1 MVDSQR
7 LARLKDEVAIV
18 GVGET
23 DYAADYRRARAG
35 EAKYHDSYGYA
46 AIAFKR
52 ALADAGLVR
61 TDIDGLI
68 ANSSS
73 LAYER
78 MAEIIGVEPR
88 WACDTE
94 AMGAIT
100 EAALAISGGMA
111 ETVALVY
118 GLDQRTAGL
127 NYGGNNA
134 VGADKFISYSYYNPW
149 GMTSQGAIYALMMR
163 RYMEQTG
170 MTSADLG
177 QIAVAER
184 QFGALNPNAVMGKP
198 ITIEDYLKAKF
209 LAEPFRLFDYCLVN
223 DGGVA
228 LIVTTTDR
236 AKSLGRP
243 YVTVSG
249 LSRADQNMDATSYRP
264 RMSFYRPAHSLAS
277 RAVYEMA
284 GVGPK
289 DIDVLGVYDS
299 FSAHVIFALE
309 GFGFAPYGEAAK
321 FIRETG
327 IGPGGGLPI
336 NTYGGHLSGS
346 YMQGWAHQAEL
357 VRQVRG
363 DAGARQVPDVR
374 TGQYIS
380 DTNGKAIS
388 VIFSRSES

>member
-1 MVDSQR
+1 MVDTKR
-7 LARLKDEVAIV
+7 LAGLRDEVAIV

-23 DYAADYRRARAG
+23 DYAEDYRRARAG
-35 EAKYHDSYGYA
+35 ERYHDSYGYA
-46 AIAFKR
+46 AIAFAR
-52 ALADAGLVR
+52 ALADSGLQKSE
-61 TDIDGLI
+61 IDGLI

-78 MAEIIGVEPR
+78 MAEIIGIEPR

-94 AMGAIT
+94 AMGSIT
-100 EAALAISGGMA
+100 EAVLAICGGMA

-127 NYGGNNA
+127 AYGGHGA
-134 VGADKFISYSYYNPW
+134 VGADKFISYSYFNPW
-149 GMTSQGAIYALMMR
+149 GMTSQGAIYGLMMR

-177 QIAVAER
+177 QVAVAER
-184 QFGALNPNAVMGKP
+184 QFAALNPNAVMRKP
-198 ITIEDYLKAKF
+198 ITIEDYLAAPF
-209 LAEPFRLFDYCLVN
+209 LAEPFRLLDYCLVN

-228 LIVTTTDR
+228 LIVCTTER
-236 AKSLGRP
+236 AKALGRP
-243 YVTVSG
+243 FVTVSG
-249 LSRADQNMDATSYRP
+249 LARADMNIDATAYRP
-264 RMSFYRPAHSLAS
+264 RMTFYRPVHATAS
-277 RAVYEMA
+277 EAVYDMA
-284 GVGPK
+284 GVGRE
-289 DIDVLGVYDS
+289 DIDVVGIYDS

-321 FIRETG
+321 FIREVG
-327 IGPGGGLPI
+327 IGPGGGCPV

-363 DAGARQVPDVR
+363 DAGDRQVPNVR
-374 TGQYIS
+374 HGQYIS
-380 DTNGKAIS
+380 DTNGKTVS
-388 VIFSRSES
+388 VIFSRSEA